1 MKINFH
7 LSQTFRVIILS
18 ISFGLI
24 AGFLGLVIF
33 GLNNFKIP
41 FLGTINYAD
50 PNLNQSVVIQQP
62 RSVVLEQDL
71 QIQKLENT
79 LLPTMLNVYT
89 LKKQSTDPLT
99 SAYSEQDL
107 LGRAF
112 ALTSDGWLITSA
124 KVVGN
129 VKLKYAVVGYQNKL
143 YETKE
148 IIIDNATGLAFIKI
162 DASNQPVAK
171 IGSSNNLHVG
181 QTVGLIDSRHGLSL
195 SNVAKI
201 GYSLSSNKN
210 LIFNSDLLNKRIYLN
225 STGADSNDG
234 SVLVNLKGEVVGIMS
249 SESIVP
255 TDSFEPVINQLLGN
269 KKIIRPSLDIDYID
283 LSQVDG
289 VVKWGDKGAYV
300 VYEPIKG
307 TAGYGLIKKSD
318 VIKKVNDRE
327 LNSFVSLAEAISQF
341 RVGDRIDLLVSRGGQ
356 DVSIQVILK

>member
-50 PNLNQSVVIQQP
+50 PNLNQNVVIQQP
-62 RSVVLEQDL
+62 RSVILEQDL
-71 QIQKLENT
+71 QIQKLETT

-89 LKKQSTDPLT
+89 QKKQSNDPLS

-124 KVVGN
+124 N
-129 VKLKYAVVGYQNKL
+129 VINNNKLKYLVVGYQNKA

-148 IIIDNATGLAFIKI
+148 IVLDSATGLTFIKI

-181 QTVGLIDSRHGLSL
+181 QTIGLVSSRHSLSL
-195 SNVAKI
+195 SNIAKI
-201 GYSLSSNKN
+201 GYSLSTNKN
-210 LIFNSDLLNKRIYLN
+210 LIFNSDILNKRIYLT
-225 STGADSNDG
+225 SIGADSDDG
-234 SVLVNLKGEVVGIMS
+234 SILVNLKGEVIGIVVGDG
-249 SESIVP
+249 IVP
-255 TDSFEPVINQLLGN
+255 VDSFEPVINQLLGN
-269 KKIIRPSLDIDYID
+269 KKIVRPSLDIDYID

-327 LNSFVSLAEAISQF
+327 LNSFVSLSEAISQF
-341 RVGDRIDLLVSRGGQ
+341 KVGDRIDLLVSRGGQ
-356 DVSIQVILK
+356 DIAIQVILK